1 MSNNLLDLNAKLF
14 EQMDKLSD
22 TRFKKGFTPWH
33 TKELYSER
41 LDKDGYILIKI
52 AEPNKWV
59 RKHRWLYEQ
68 EHGAIPE
75 NSVII
80 FADGNKN
87 NLNIDNLLCV
97 TRNELKVLNKC
108 RLISSVAEL
117 TKTGLNV
124 AKLKIKLA
132 EIRKEKKRLNIREY
146 LSLNRNKIVL
156 AFDKEDI
163 KDLLKFKEMAKNET
177 MKGIIVSGKYIGFT
191 DTYRLFAVE
200 DTDKERK
207 GMDTANLYSITL
219 LNELFKAETIAILNN
234 GKLAIQTGTEITEY
248 EALNKKALNIKKVIE
263 SYEYTT
269 SLKANFINK
278 GATDIVWKMLKL
290 TKFDT
295 RKYFIF
301 KDNKVRVEAYPNEDS
316 KLILD
321 NLFEYNKDKLDVKF
335 NLNVKYIDLW
345 LKYIKNE
352 FFNISLSTSNSA
364 IKFSNCNITYI
375 VMPMRLL

>member
-1 MSNNLLDLNAKLF
+1 M
-14 EQMDKLSD
+14 
-22 TRFKKGFTPWH
+22 
-33 TKELYSER
+33 
-41 LDKDGYILIKI
+41 
-52 AEPNKWV
+52 
-59 RKHRWLYEQ
+59 
-68 EHGAIPE
+68 
-75 NSVII
+75 
-80 FADGNKN
+80 
-87 NLNIDNLLCV
+87 
-97 TRNELKVLNKC
+97 
-108 RLISSVAEL
+108 
-117 TKTGLNV
+117 
-124 AKLKIKLA
+124 
-132 EIRKEKKRLNIREY
+132 NIREY
-146 LSLNRNKIVL
+146 LSLNKNKIVL
-156 AFDKEDI
+156 AFDKENI
-163 KDLLKFKEMAKNET
+163 KDLLKFKEIAKNET

-200 DTDKERK
+200 DIDKERK
-207 GMDTANLYSITL
+207 GIDMAKLYSITL
-219 LNELFKAETIAILNN
+219 LNEFFKAETIAILNN
-234 GKLAIQTGTEITEY
+234 GKLAIQIGTEITEY

-263 SYEYTT
+263 NYEYTT

-301 KDNKVRVEAYPNEDS
+301 KDNKVKVEAYPNENS

-321 NLFEYNKDKLDVKF
+321 NLFEYNKDKLDIKF

>member
-1 MSNNLLDLNAKLF
+1 M
-14 EQMDKLSD
+14 
-22 TRFKKGFTPWH
+22 
-33 TKELYSER
+33 
-41 LDKDGYILIKI
+41 
-52 AEPNKWV
+52 
-59 RKHRWLYEQ
+59 
-68 EHGAIPE
+68 
-75 NSVII
+75 
-80 FADGNKN
+80 
-87 NLNIDNLLCV
+87 
-97 TRNELKVLNKC
+97 
-108 RLISSVAEL
+108 
-117 TKTGLNV
+117 
-124 AKLKIKLA
+124 
-132 EIRKEKKRLNIREY
+132 NIREY

-156 AFDKEDI
+156 AFEKEDI
-163 KDLLKFKEMAKNET
+163 KDLLKFKEIVKNET

-207 GMDTANLYSITL
+207 GIDTANLYSITL
-219 LNELFKAETIAILNN
+219 LNEFFKAETIAILNN
-234 GKLAIQTGTEITEY
+234 GKLAIQIGTEITEY

-269 SLKANFINK
+269 FLKVNFINK
-278 GATDIVWKMLKL
+278 GEIDIVWKMLKL

-301 KDNKVRVEAYPNEDS
+301 KDNKVRVEAYPNEGS

>member
-1 MSNNLLDLNAKLF
+1 M
-14 EQMDKLSD
+14 
-22 TRFKKGFTPWH
+22 
-33 TKELYSER
+33 
-41 LDKDGYILIKI
+41 
-52 AEPNKWV
+52 
-59 RKHRWLYEQ
+59 
-68 EHGAIPE
+68 
-75 NSVII
+75 
-80 FADGNKN
+80 
-87 NLNIDNLLCV
+87 
-97 TRNELKVLNKC
+97 
-108 RLISSVAEL
+108 
-117 TKTGLNV
+117 
-124 AKLKIKLA
+124 
-132 EIRKEKKRLNIREY
+132 NIREY

-156 AFDKEDI
+156 AFDKGDI
-163 KDLLKFKEMAKNET
+163 KDLLKFKEIAKNET

-191 DTYRLFAVE
+191 DTYRLFAVG

-207 GMDTANLYSITL
+207 GIDKANLYSITL
-219 LNELFKAETIAILNN
+219 LNEFFKAETIAILNN
-234 GKLAIQTGTEITEY
+234 GKLAIQIGTEITEY

-335 NLNVKYIDLW
+335 NLNVKYVDLW

>member
-1 MSNNLLDLNAKLF
+1 M
-14 EQMDKLSD
+14 
-22 TRFKKGFTPWH
+22 
-33 TKELYSER
+33 
-41 LDKDGYILIKI
+41 
-52 AEPNKWV
+52 
-59 RKHRWLYEQ
+59 
-68 EHGAIPE
+68 
-75 NSVII
+75 
-80 FADGNKN
+80 
-87 NLNIDNLLCV
+87 
-97 TRNELKVLNKC
+97 
-108 RLISSVAEL
+108 
-117 TKTGLNV
+117 
-124 AKLKIKLA
+124 
-132 EIRKEKKRLNIREY
+132 NIREY

-200 DTDKERK
+200 DTDEKRK
-207 GMDTANLYSITL
+207 GIDTANLYSITL
-219 LNELFKAETIAILNN
+219 LNEFFKAETIAILNN
-234 GKLAIQTGTEITEY
+234 GKLAIQIGTEITEY

-263 SYEYTT
+263 NYEYTT

-345 LKYIKNE
+345 LKYIKNS

-364 IKFSNCNITYI
+364 IKFSNCNIIYI

>member
-1 MSNNLLDLNAKLF
+1 M
-14 EQMDKLSD
+14 
-22 TRFKKGFTPWH
+22 
-33 TKELYSER
+33 
-41 LDKDGYILIKI
+41 
-52 AEPNKWV
+52 
-59 RKHRWLYEQ
+59 
-68 EHGAIPE
+68 
-75 NSVII
+75 
-80 FADGNKN
+80 
-87 NLNIDNLLCV
+87 
-97 TRNELKVLNKC
+97 
-108 RLISSVAEL
+108 
-117 TKTGLNV
+117 
-124 AKLKIKLA
+124 
-132 EIRKEKKRLNIREY
+132 NIREY
-146 LSLNRNKIVL
+146 LSLNKNKIVL

-207 GMDTANLYSITL
+207 GIDTANLYSITL

-234 GKLAIQTGTEITEY
+234 GKLAIQIGTEITEY

-321 NLFEYNKDKLDVKF
+321 NLFEYNKDKLDIVF

-352 FFNISLSTSNSA
+352 FFNISLSTSNNA
-364 IKFSNCNITYI
+364 IKFSNCNVVYV
-375 VMPMRLL
+375 VMPMIVL

>member
-1 MSNNLLDLNAKLF
+1 M
-14 EQMDKLSD
+14 
-22 TRFKKGFTPWH
+22 
-33 TKELYSER
+33 
-41 LDKDGYILIKI
+41 
-52 AEPNKWV
+52 
-59 RKHRWLYEQ
+59 
-68 EHGAIPE
+68 
-75 NSVII
+75 
-80 FADGNKN
+80 
-87 NLNIDNLLCV
+87 
-97 TRNELKVLNKC
+97 
-108 RLISSVAEL
+108 
-117 TKTGLNV
+117 
-124 AKLKIKLA
+124 
-132 EIRKEKKRLNIREY
+132 NIREY

-163 KDLLKFKEMAKNET
+163 KDLLNFKEIAKNINME
-177 MKGIIVSGKYIGFT
+177 GIIVSGKYIGFT

-207 GMDTANLYSITL
+207 GVDDPKLYSITL

-234 GKLAIQTGTEITEY
+234 GKLAIQIGTEITEY

-263 SYEYTT
+263 SNEYTI

-321 NLFEYNKDKLDVKF
+321 NLFEYNKDKLDIVF

-375 VMPMRLL
+375 VMPMIVL

>member
-1 MSNNLLDLNAKLF
+1 MN
-14 EQMDKLSD
+14 
-22 TRFKKGFTPWH
+22 
-33 TKELYSER
+33 
-41 LDKDGYILIKI
+41 IK
-52 AEPNKWV
+52 
-59 RKHRWLYEQ
+59 
-68 EHGAIPE
+68 
-75 NSVII
+75 
-80 FADGNKN
+80 
-87 NLNIDNLLCV
+87 
-97 TRNELKVLNKC
+97 
-108 RLISSVAEL
+108 
-117 TKTGLNV
+117 
-124 AKLKIKLA
+124 
-132 EIRKEKKRLNIREY
+132 EY
-146 LSLNRNKIVL
+146 LSLNRNKIIL

-163 KDLLKFKEMAKNET
+163 KDLLKFKEITKNKT

-207 GMDTANLYSITL
+207 GVDDPKLYSITL

-234 GKLAIQTGTEITEY
+234 GKLAIQIGTEITEY

-263 SYEYTT
+263 SYEYTI
-269 SLKANFINK
+269 SLKANVINK
-278 GATDIVWKMLKL
+278 VTTDIVWKMLKL
-290 TKFDT
+290 TNFDT

-321 NLFEYNKDKLDVKF
+321 DLFEYNKDNLDIKF

-364 IKFSNCNITYI
+364 IKFSNCSITYI
-375 VMPMRLL
+375 VMPMRVL

>member
-1 MSNNLLDLNAKLF
+1 M
-14 EQMDKLSD
+14 
-22 TRFKKGFTPWH
+22 
-33 TKELYSER
+33 
-41 LDKDGYILIKI
+41 
-52 AEPNKWV
+52 
-59 RKHRWLYEQ
+59 
-68 EHGAIPE
+68 
-75 NSVII
+75 
-80 FADGNKN
+80 
-87 NLNIDNLLCV
+87 
-97 TRNELKVLNKC
+97 
-108 RLISSVAEL
+108 
-117 TKTGLNV
+117 
-124 AKLKIKLA
+124 
-132 EIRKEKKRLNIREY
+132 NIREY

-200 DTDKERK
+200 DTNKERK
-207 GMDTANLYSITL
+207 GTDTANLYSITL

-234 GKLAIQTGTEITEY
+234 GKLAIQIGTEITEY

-290 TKFDT
+290 TKFDA

-321 NLFEYNKDKLDVKF
+321 NLLEYNKNELDIIF

>member
-1 MSNNLLDLNAKLF
+1 M
-14 EQMDKLSD
+14 
-22 TRFKKGFTPWH
+22 
-33 TKELYSER
+33 
-41 LDKDGYILIKI
+41 
-52 AEPNKWV
+52 
-59 RKHRWLYEQ
+59 
-68 EHGAIPE
+68 
-75 NSVII
+75 
-80 FADGNKN
+80 
-87 NLNIDNLLCV
+87 
-97 TRNELKVLNKC
+97 
-108 RLISSVAEL
+108 
-117 TKTGLNV
+117 
-124 AKLKIKLA
+124 
-132 EIRKEKKRLNIREY
+132 NIREY

-207 GMDTANLYSITL
+207 GIDTANLYSITL
-219 LNELFKAETIAILNN
+219 LNEFFKAETIAILNN
-234 GKLAIQTGTEITEY
+234 GKLAIQIGTEITEY

-269 SLKANFINK
+269 FLKANFINK
-278 GATDIVWKMLKL
+278 GEIDIVWKMLKL

-321 NLFEYNKDKLDVKF
+321 NLFEYKLDVKF

>member
-1 MSNNLLDLNAKLF
+1 M
-14 EQMDKLSD
+14 
-22 TRFKKGFTPWH
+22 
-33 TKELYSER
+33 
-41 LDKDGYILIKI
+41 
-52 AEPNKWV
+52 
-59 RKHRWLYEQ
+59 
-68 EHGAIPE
+68 
-75 NSVII
+75 
-80 FADGNKN
+80 
-87 NLNIDNLLCV
+87 
-97 TRNELKVLNKC
+97 
-108 RLISSVAEL
+108 
-117 TKTGLNV
+117 
-124 AKLKIKLA
+124 
-132 EIRKEKKRLNIREY
+132 NIREY

-163 KDLLKFKEMAKNET
+163 KDLLNFKEIAKNINME
-177 MKGIIVSGKYIGFT
+177 GIIVSGKYIGFT

-207 GMDTANLYSITL
+207 GVDDPKLYSITL

-234 GKLAIQTGTEITEY
+234 GKLAIQIGTEITEY

-263 SYEYTT
+263 SNEYTI

-321 NLFEYNKDKLDVKF
+321 NLFEYNKDKLDIVF

-352 FFNISLSTSNSA
+352 FFNISLSTSNNA
-364 IKFSNCNITYI
+364 IKFSNCNVVYV
-375 VMPMRLL
+375 VMPMIVL

>member
-1 MSNNLLDLNAKLF
+1 
-14 EQMDKLSD
+14 
-22 TRFKKGFTPWH
+22 
-33 TKELYSER
+33 
-41 LDKDGYILIKI
+41 
-52 AEPNKWV
+52 
-59 RKHRWLYEQ
+59 
-68 EHGAIPE
+68 
-75 NSVII
+75 
-80 FADGNKN
+80 
-87 NLNIDNLLCV
+87 LNI
-97 TRNELKVLNKC
+97 
-108 RLISSVAEL
+108 S
-117 TKTGLNV
+117 
-124 AKLKIKLA
+124 
-132 EIRKEKKRLNIREY
+132 EY

-163 KDLLKFKEMAKNET
+163 KDLLNFKEIAKNLNME
-177 MKGIIVSGKYIGFT
+177 GIIVSGKYIVFT

-207 GMDTANLYSITL
+207 GVDDPKLYSITL

-234 GKLAIQTGTEITEY
+234 GKLAIQIGTEITEY

-263 SYEYTT
+263 SNEYTI

-278 GATDIVWKMLKL
+278 VTTDIVWKMLKL

-375 VMPMRLL
+375 VMPMILL

>member
-1 MSNNLLDLNAKLF
+1 M
-14 EQMDKLSD
+14 
-22 TRFKKGFTPWH
+22 
-33 TKELYSER
+33 
-41 LDKDGYILIKI
+41 
-52 AEPNKWV
+52 
-59 RKHRWLYEQ
+59 
-68 EHGAIPE
+68 
-75 NSVII
+75 
-80 FADGNKN
+80 
-87 NLNIDNLLCV
+87 
-97 TRNELKVLNKC
+97 
-108 RLISSVAEL
+108 
-117 TKTGLNV
+117 
-124 AKLKIKLA
+124 
-132 EIRKEKKRLNIREY
+132 NIREY
-146 LSLNRNKIVL
+146 LSLNKNKIIL

-163 KDLLKFKEMAKNET
+163 KDLLKFKEIAKNKT

-200 DTDKERK
+200 DTNKERK
-207 GMDTANLYSITL
+207 GVDDPKLYSITL

-234 GKLAIQTGTEITEY
+234 DKLAIQIGTEITEY
-248 EALNKKALNIKKVIE
+248 EALNKKALDIKKVIE

-278 GATDIVWKMLKL
+278 DATDIVWKMLKV

-301 KDNKVRVEAYPNEDS
+301 KDNKVRVEAYPNENS

-321 NLFEYNKDKLDVKF
+321 NLFEYNNDKLDVKF

-345 LKYIKNE
+345 LKHIKNE

-375 VMPMRLL
+375 VMPMMLL

>member
-1 MSNNLLDLNAKLF
+1 M
-14 EQMDKLSD
+14 
-22 TRFKKGFTPWH
+22 
-33 TKELYSER
+33 
-41 LDKDGYILIKI
+41 
-52 AEPNKWV
+52 
-59 RKHRWLYEQ
+59 
-68 EHGAIPE
+68 
-75 NSVII
+75 
-80 FADGNKN
+80 
-87 NLNIDNLLCV
+87 
-97 TRNELKVLNKC
+97 
-108 RLISSVAEL
+108 
-117 TKTGLNV
+117 
-124 AKLKIKLA
+124 
-132 EIRKEKKRLNIREY
+132 NIREY
-146 LSLNRNKIVL
+146 LSLNKNKIVL

-207 GMDTANLYSITL
+207 GIDTANLYSITL
-219 LNELFKAETIAILNN
+219 LNEFFKAETIAILNN
-234 GKLAIQTGTEITEY
+234 GKLAIQIGTEITEY

-263 SYEYTT
+263 NYEYTT

-278 GATDIVWKMLKL
+278 GTTDIVWKMLKL

-301 KDNKVRVEAYPNEDS
+301 KDNKVRVEAHPNEDS

-321 NLFEYNKDKLDVKF
+321 NLFEDNKDKLDIVF

-352 FFNISLSTSNSA
+352 FFNINLSTSNSA
-364 IKFSNCNITYI
+364 IKFSNCNINYI

>member
-1 MSNNLLDLNAKLF
+1 M
-14 EQMDKLSD
+14 
-22 TRFKKGFTPWH
+22 
-33 TKELYSER
+33 
-41 LDKDGYILIKI
+41 
-52 AEPNKWV
+52 
-59 RKHRWLYEQ
+59 
-68 EHGAIPE
+68 
-75 NSVII
+75 
-80 FADGNKN
+80 
-87 NLNIDNLLCV
+87 NI
-97 TRNELKVLNKC
+97 
-108 RLISSVAEL
+108 S
-117 TKTGLNV
+117 
-124 AKLKIKLA
+124 
-132 EIRKEKKRLNIREY
+132 EY

-163 KDLLKFKEMAKNET
+163 KDLLKFKEVAKNET

-207 GMDTANLYSITL
+207 GIDTANLYSITL
-219 LNELFKAETIAILNN
+219 LNEFFKAETIAILNN
-234 GKLAIQTGTEITEY
+234 GKLAIQIGTEITEY
-248 EALNKKALNIKKVIE
+248 EVLNKKALNIKKVIE
-263 SYEYTT
+263 SYEYTI
-269 SLKANFINK
+269 SLKANIINK
-278 GATDIVWKMLKL
+278 VTTDIVWKMLKL

>member
-1 MSNNLLDLNAKLF
+1 M
-14 EQMDKLSD
+14 
-22 TRFKKGFTPWH
+22 
-33 TKELYSER
+33 
-41 LDKDGYILIKI
+41 
-52 AEPNKWV
+52 
-59 RKHRWLYEQ
+59 
-68 EHGAIPE
+68 
-75 NSVII
+75 
-80 FADGNKN
+80 
-87 NLNIDNLLCV
+87 
-97 TRNELKVLNKC
+97 
-108 RLISSVAEL
+108 
-117 TKTGLNV
+117 
-124 AKLKIKLA
+124 
-132 EIRKEKKRLNIREY
+132 NIREY
-146 LSLNRNKIVL
+146 LSLNRNKIVS

-207 GMDTANLYSITL
+207 GTDTANLYSITL

-234 GKLAIQTGTEITEY
+234 DKLAIQIRTEITEY
-248 EALNKKALNIKKVIE
+248 EPLNRKALNIKKVIE

-269 SLKANFINK
+269 YLKANFINK
-278 GATDIVWKMLKL
+278 VATDIVWKMLKL

>member
-1 MSNNLLDLNAKLF
+1 M
-14 EQMDKLSD
+14 
-22 TRFKKGFTPWH
+22 
-33 TKELYSER
+33 
-41 LDKDGYILIKI
+41 
-52 AEPNKWV
+52 
-59 RKHRWLYEQ
+59 
-68 EHGAIPE
+68 
-75 NSVII
+75 
-80 FADGNKN
+80 
-87 NLNIDNLLCV
+87 
-97 TRNELKVLNKC
+97 
-108 RLISSVAEL
+108 
-117 TKTGLNV
+117 
-124 AKLKIKLA
+124 
-132 EIRKEKKRLNIREY
+132 NIREY
-146 LSLNRNKIVL
+146 LSLNKNKIVL
-156 AFDKEDI
+156 AFNKEDI
-163 KDLLKFKEMAKNET
+163 KDLLNFKEMAKNET

-191 DTYRLFAVE
+191 DTFRLFAVE

-207 GMDTANLYSITL
+207 GVDGSKLYSITL

-234 GKLAIQTGTEITEY
+234 DKLAIQIGSEITEY

-335 NLNVKYIDLW
+335 NLNVKYVDLW

>member
-1 MSNNLLDLNAKLF
+1 M
-14 EQMDKLSD
+14 
-22 TRFKKGFTPWH
+22 
-33 TKELYSER
+33 
-41 LDKDGYILIKI
+41 
-52 AEPNKWV
+52 
-59 RKHRWLYEQ
+59 
-68 EHGAIPE
+68 
-75 NSVII
+75 
-80 FADGNKN
+80 
-87 NLNIDNLLCV
+87 
-97 TRNELKVLNKC
+97 
-108 RLISSVAEL
+108 
-117 TKTGLNV
+117 
-124 AKLKIKLA
+124 
-132 EIRKEKKRLNIREY
+132 NIREY

-163 KDLLKFKEMAKNET
+163 KDLLKFKEIAKNET
-177 MKGIIVSGKYIGFT
+177 MEGIIVSGKYIGFT

-207 GMDTANLYSITL
+207 GIDTANLYSIAL
-219 LNELFKAETIAILNN
+219 LNEFFKAETIAILNN
-234 GKLAIQTGTEITEY
+234 SKLAIQIGTEITEY

-263 SYEYTT
+263 NYEYTT
-269 SLKANFINK
+269 SLKANFLSK
-278 GATDIVWKMLKL
+278 CTTDIVWKMLKL

-301 KDNKVRVEAYPNEDS
+301 KDNKVKVEAYPNENS

-321 NLFEYNKDKLDVKF
+321 NLFEYNKDKLDIKF